1 MSTEKSLGIS
11 LKKKLVLKNVSE
23 SVSKNYG
30 TEKRLWIGIF
40 KILGLVTHWT
50 TDALLLKLAFGLY
63 FGLYFGLLG
72 FTDGD
77 EDEDHDHGYLVM
89 KVLVMKVM
97 IVKEVITG
105 DASPVA
111 LFFSPWVSIS

>member
-1 MSTEKSLGIS
+1 MLIPLE
-11 LKKKLVLKNVSE
+11 
-23 SVSKNYG
+23 
-30 TEKRLWIGIF
+30 
-40 KILGLVTHWT
+40 
-50 TDALLLKLAFGLY
+50 D
-63 FGLYFGLLG
+63 

-77 EDEDHDHGYLVM
+77 EDDDHGY
-89 KVLVMKVM
+89 LVMKVM

>member
-1 MSTEKSLGIS
+1 MLIPLE
-11 LKKKLVLKNVSE
+11 
-23 SVSKNYG
+23 
-30 TEKRLWIGIF
+30 
-40 KILGLVTHWT
+40 
-50 TDALLLKLAFGLY
+50 D
-63 FGLYFGLLG
+63 

-105 DASPVA
+105 DVLRVA
-111 LFFSPWVSIS
+111 MFFPLGSLFHEKWISIANRY